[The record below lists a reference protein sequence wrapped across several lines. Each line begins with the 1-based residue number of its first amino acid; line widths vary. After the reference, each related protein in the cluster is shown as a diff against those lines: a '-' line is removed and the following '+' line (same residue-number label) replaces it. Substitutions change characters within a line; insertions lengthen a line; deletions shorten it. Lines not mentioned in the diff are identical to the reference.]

1 MLGIAVLEIAA
12 SAGDSDPCVSTAAR
26 RCPSVRADSRH
37 AGSLPPPHQ
46 RATRD
51 DASTRADETLSG
63 SLGLRCAGEAEAAV
77 TSLLS
82 TGVRGSADAQ
92 MLALSNLGRLRL
104 ADTVF
109 LTREGPKTIGL
120 LFARDVSARTC
131 LLTLDM
137 RPTAG
142 AVAWR
147 ATVERVTRDGA
158 HSSDGVGAS
167 FLFHPRQRTT
177 E

>member
-1 MLGIAVLEIAA
+1 MRGIVVLAIAT
-12 SAGDSDPCVSTAAR
+12 SAADSDRCVSTAAR

-92 MLALSNLGRLRL
+92 MLALPDLGRLRL
-104 ADTVF
+104 ADTVY
-109 LTREGPKTIGL
+109 LMQEGPKTVGL

-131 LLTLDM
+131 LLTLDL
-137 RPTAG
+137 RLTDR
-142 AVAWR
+142 AVAWC

-167 FLFHPRQRTT
+167 FLFHPRQRTA

>member
-12 SAGDSDPCVSTAAR
+12 SAADSDPCVSTAAR
-26 RCPSVRADSRH
+26 RSSSVRADNRH
-37 AGSLPPPHQ
+37 AGSLPPTHW
-46 RATRD
+46 RATG
-51 DASTRADETLSG
+51 DAWTCAAETLSG
-63 SLGLRCAGEAEAAV
+63 SLGLHRTGEAEGAAPP
-77 TSLLS
+77 LLS
-82 TGVRGSADAQ
+82 IDAHSGADPQ
-92 MLALSNLGRLRL
+92 MLALPELGRLRL
-104 ADTVF
+104 ADTVY
-109 LTREGPKTIGL
+109 LMREGPKTFGL

-137 RPTAG
+137 RPTDG

-167 FLFHPRQRTT
+167 FLFYPRQRTA